1 MPIAIEQ
8 KVGTKTFKEY
18 LEYMR
23 TVLRADRAPF
33 DAQWREVSKFV
44 SPHRTRFN
52 QYEKNRADVNPW
64 NSIINNIA
72 TTALRVAVSGMFAG
86 NMSPARPWFALEHS
100 DDQVMER
107 DEVKEWLRSVEKLIL
122 SVLRESNFYNMAPT
136 TLEDLIAF
144 GTGLMTHV
152 DNDKTIARF
161 YSHPIGSY
169 YLGLDEELNVNY
181 SVREFTQTVYQ
192 VVSMFGEDN
201 VSRQVKS
208 AYDAGNYKIDVAIVH
223 HVMPNIIR
231 QGENPFALGKPYLGV
246 YYETGTGRVGSR
258 FSLNTS
264 AQRNNDF
271 LRVEGFN
278 ERPFFAPRWSVTG
291 EDTYATKCPGLVAL
305 GDTKQLQTEEKR
317 KGQAIDKKTNP
328 PLQAPPG
335 TKDVNSLPGGVTYL
349 QTGVENSKGITK
361 LYDVDLNLSDLR
373 DDISAVERRI
383 KDAFFVPLFLA
394 ITEMEG
400 VQPRNEFELINRH
413 DEALLQLGPVLQQ
426 IQGEFLSPI
435 VERVFAQLQ
444 RADDNGRNG
453 ILPPLPDILVGDPLN
468 VRYISTL
475 AQAQR
480 AVATQ
485 AMDRTIGFVGRL
497 AELKPQ
503 VAGKINAD
511 WAVEEYG
518 RVVGVHPKLFIDD
531 ETLAQ
536 QRAEEAEQ
544 AQRAQEAEIAASEA
558 ATVKQLSEA
567 KTGGDTALTELAQGG
582 E

>member
-1 MPIAIEQ
+1 MPVAIEQ
-8 KVGTKTFKEY
+8 KIGTKTFKEY

-23 TVLRADRAPF
+23 SVLRADRLPF
-33 DAQWREVSKFV
+33 DAQWREVGQFI

-52 QYEKNRADVNPW
+52 QFGKNRVDKNPW
-64 NSIINNIA
+64 NRIINNIA

-107 DEVKEWLRSVEKLIL
+107 DDVKEWLRAVEKIIL

-136 TLEDLIAF
+136 TLEDVLAF

-152 DNDKTIARF
+152 DDDKTIARF
-161 YSHPIGSY
+161 YSHPVGSY
-169 YLGLDEELNVNY
+169 YLGLDERLNVNY
-181 SVREFTQTVYQ
+181 TVREFTQTVYQ
-192 VVSMFGEDN
+192 TVAMFGIEN
-201 VSRQVKS
+201 VTQQVRS
-208 AYDAGNYKIDVAIVH
+208 AYEAGNYKVDVAIVH

-264 AQRNNDF
+264 TQRSNDF

-278 ERPFFAPRWSVTG
+278 EKPFYAPRWSVSG

-349 QTGVENSKGITK
+349 QTGVDTASRGITK
-361 LYDVDLNLSDLR
+361 LYDVDLNLADLR
-373 DDISAVERRI
+373 DDINAVERRI

-453 ILPPLPDILVGDPLN
+453 ILPPLPDVLDDGPLS

-485 AMDRTIGFVGRL
+485 AMDRTVNFIGRL
-497 AELKPQ
+497 AELKPE
-503 VAGKINAD
+503 VAGKLNAD
-511 WAVEEYG
+511 WLAEEYG
-518 RVVGVHPKLFIDD
+518 RVVGVHPKALIDD
-531 ETLAQ
+531 DTLAE
-536 QRAEEAEQ
+536 QRAAEAEQ
-544 AQRAQEAEIAASEA
+544 VRQQQEAELAASA
-558 ATVKQLSEA
+558 AGTAKQLSET
-567 KTGGDTALTELAQGG
+567 KTGGDTALAELA